1 MYFVTPGDRHPSQ
14 NSLKCQ
20 LISLRQRIGL
30 LGVIPQEPN
39 PSATLFDQVR
49 DAIRVKHYSLR
60 TEHTYLQWIR
70 QFVGYHRR
78 YPAVLGEQEVRAF
91 LTHLARDRHFG
102 ASTQNQAF
110 SAILYLF
117 REVLKKDFGWLQ
129 GVDRA
134 QNRERIPLV
143 LSREEIKAVISRLA
157 STPRLMA
164 ELLYCSGL
172 RLMECVWLRVK
183 DIDIPRRQ
191 LVVREGRAA
200 TIACRCV
207 ASVIAR
213 SSAIELIWRESKAP
227 QPASELKHANP
238 RLQQKRS

>member
-1 MYFVTPGDRHPSQ
+1 MDSLICWVSPALSRGTRGAGGASLSDASRQRPPLRRIDPKSGLQR
-14 NSLKCQ
+14 NSLFV
-20 LISLRQRIGL
+20 SRGL
-30 LGVIPQEPN
+30 E
-39 PSATLFDQVR
+39 
-49 DAIRVKHYSLR
+49 
-60 TEHTYLQWIR
+60 
-70 QFVGYHRR
+70 
-78 YPAVLGEQEVRAF
+78 
-91 LTHLARDRHFG
+91 
-102 ASTQNQAF
+102 
-110 SAILYLF
+110 
-117 REVLKKDFGWLQ
+117 KDFGWLQ